1 MITESVVQQH
11 QNPIVSTDKK
21 EYVLHKSETLA
32 NTKNGVVNY
41 TRSQTS
47 TGNSFTKE
55 VFTNLKIGLH
65 MF

>member
-11 QNPIVSTDKK
+11 HNPIVSTDKK
-21 EYVLHKSETLA
+21 EYVLQKSETLA
-32 NTKNGVVNY
+32 NTINGVVNY

-47 TGNSFTKE
+47 TGKSFTKE